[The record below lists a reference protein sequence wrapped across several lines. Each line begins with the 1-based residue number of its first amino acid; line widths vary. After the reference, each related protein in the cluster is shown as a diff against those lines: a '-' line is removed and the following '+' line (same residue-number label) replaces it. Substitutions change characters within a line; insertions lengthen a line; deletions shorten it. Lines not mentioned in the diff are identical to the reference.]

1 LFSTGT
7 PISYINTDI
16 NGVFRNT
23 QNPTIG
29 AFEQLLAPE
38 VNLGNDTSFCGTT
51 YQLDA
56 ANPGSFYLW
65 NTGETTQT
73 INVTASGTYSVF
85 VSNSEGES
93 SDTINVSINPF
104 PTISIIA
111 TEDSICAGS
120 QVFFEVTGTTIEGLF
135 WNDLQLNLI
144 ERMVMLDSTTVYS
157 GYFTN
162 AEGCTSSV
170 EKIIYVH
177 PIVETSFEITENS
190 LCNNSGTFNFPSG
203 VPSGGTYFVN
213 GNETVNLELSN
224 YENEFV
230 LVTYS
235 YISTNFCNTTASD
248 SIFVDLCTST
258 NNNTLN
264 TNKVL
269 YNAADK
275 IVYFEGDSYLNQQF
289 KIYDMNGKVVVNKT
303 ISANKLKLD
312 VDLNSGVYIS
322 EINFREGALRSKI
335 ILIK

>member
-1 LFSTGT
+1 
-7 PISYINTDI
+7 
-16 NGVFRNT
+16 V
-23 QNPTIG
+23 G
-29 AFEQLLAPE
+29 AFEQLSAPTIE
-38 VNLGNDTSFCGTT
+38 LGSDTSICGTDFV
-51 YQLDA
+51 LDA
-56 ANPGSFYLW
+56 GNPGSLYLW
-65 NTGETTQT
+65 STGETTQT

-93 SDTINVSINPF
+93 SDTINISINPF
-104 PTISIIA
+104 PAISIIA

-144 ERMVMLDSTTVYS
+144 ERMVMPDSTTVYS

-162 AEGCTSSV
+162 AQGCTSSV

-203 VPSGGTYFVN
+203 VPTGGTYFVD

-230 LVTYS
+230 VVTYS
-235 YISTNFCNTTASD
+235 YTSTNFCNTTASD

-258 NNNTLN
+258 NNNSIN
-264 TNKVL
+264 TNKVY
-269 YNAADK
+269 YNTADK

-289 KIYDMNGKVVVNKT
+289 KIYDMNGNLVVNKT
-303 ISANKLKLD
+303 ITANKLKLD
-312 VDLNSGVYIS
+312 VDLNTGVYIS
-322 EINFREGALRSKI
+322 EINFLEGVVRSKI